1 MKVAALF
8 LCGLAL
14 ATASPSWDHFK
25 TQYGRKYGDAK
36 EELYRQ
42 RVFQQNEQLIED
54 FNKKFENGEVTF
66 KVAMNQF
73 GDMTNEE
80 FNAVMKGYK
89 KGSRGEPKAVFT
101 AEAGPMAADVDW
113 RTKAL
118 VTPVKDQEQCGSCW
132 AFSATGALEGQH
144 FLKNDE
150 LVSLSEQQ
158 LVDCSTDYGNDG
170 CGGGWMTSA
179 FDYIK
184 DNGGIDTESSYPYEA
199 EDRSCRF
206 DANSIGAICTG
217 SVEVQHT
224 EEALQEA
231 VSGVGPISVAI
242 DASHFSFQF
251 YSSGVYYEQNCS
263 PTFLDH
269 GVLAVGYGTES
280 TKDYWLVK
288 NSWGSSWGDA
298 GYIKMSRNRDN
309 NCGIASEP
317 SYPTV

>member
-14 ATASPSWDHFK
+14 HSQPSWDHF
-25 TQYGRKYGDAK
+25 QDSVWQECGDAK

-42 RVFQQNEQLIED
+42 RVFQQNEQLMKD

-101 AEAGPMAADVDW
+101 AEGRSMAADVDW
-113 RTKAL
+113 RTKGA

-158 LVDCSTDYGNDG
+158 L
-170 CGGGWMTSA
+170 
-179 FDYIK
+179 
-184 DNGGIDTESSYPYEA
+184 ELLH
-199 EDRSCRF
+199 RLR
-206 DANSIGAICTG
+206 
-217 SVEVQHT
+217 
-224 EEALQEA
+224 
-231 VSGVGPISVAI
+231 
-242 DASHFSFQF
+242 
-251 YSSGVYYEQNCS
+251 
-263 PTFLDH
+263 
-269 GVLAVGYGTES
+269 
-280 TKDYWLVK
+280 
-288 NSWGSSWGDA
+288 
-298 GYIKMSRNRDN
+298 
-309 NCGIASEP
+309 
-317 SYPTV
+317 